1 MHRSLT
7 QPGEVVELEMR
18 ERDLSAHD
26 TTTLVRTDDFRI
38 IQTHLPAGSK
48 IPTYEAHG
56 QIVLHCLDGH
66 VSVFALGQP
75 HVLKAGQLLYLVVNE
90 PFSIVALSDSS
101 IIATIITPTSRRRTD
116 LIGQ

>member
-1 MHRSLT
+1 
-7 QPGEVVELEMR
+7 
-18 ERDLSAHD
+18 
-26 TTTLVRTDDFRI
+26 
-38 IQTHLPAGSK
+38 
-48 IPTYEAHG
+48 
-56 QIVLHCLDGH
+56 
-66 VSVFALGQP
+66 VFALGQP